1 MVTLKSSDLNK
12 LLKKKK
18 GSDWFATD
26 WIQRPIIYQRLLM
39 VPNGPVEPG
48 IAMLPQGWTGRC
60 TLGFPWAQ
68 GKSLQFT
75 KTAYLPYLH
84 TRWTPSVF
92 KGYDYLILV

>member
-1 MVTLKSSDLNK
+1 
-12 LLKKKK
+12 
-18 GSDWFATD
+18 
-26 WIQRPIIYQRLLM
+26 M

-48 IAMLPQGWTGRC
+48 IAMLPRGWTGRC